1 MYRPPDQTTFLQIL
15 PDNLNSLN
23 TLNEE
28 RHILGDLNL
37 NLYQNSSILGKE
49 NKNIIKDRNKI
60 PSEAK
65 NI

>member
-23 TLNEE
+23 TLSED

>member
-23 TLNEE
+23 TLSEE
-28 RHILGDLNL
+28 RHILGNLNL